1 VAKRKQRKRTSIKRN
16 TQPRRRWQRGSKY
29 SSGELFMA
37 GLGLLLII
45 LVVGMVISSIIG
57 D

>member
-1 VAKRKQRKRTSIKRN
+1 MATKKRKRSAKPSAL
-16 TQPRRRWQRGSKY
+16 RRRGGSN
-29 SSGELFMA
+29 SPAELFMA

-45 LVVGMVISSIIG
+45 LFLVIVVSSFF